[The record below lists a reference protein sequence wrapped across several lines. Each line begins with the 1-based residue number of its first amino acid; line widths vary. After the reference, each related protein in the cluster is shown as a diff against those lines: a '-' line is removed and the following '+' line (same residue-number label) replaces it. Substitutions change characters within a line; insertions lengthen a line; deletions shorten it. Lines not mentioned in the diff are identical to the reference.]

1 MDKLTETLDKAGAP
15 PAADGPEARIAALAR
30 EHPDNIHLNTFDPQH
45 FLGLSDDE
53 KDMFCWCLSTDL
65 ADLRNRAESSG
76 GEEKVEMPLGALGA
90 AAVALCLVG
99 VYGKAAVM
107 PLLMSAVVLSILSAF
122 VFVSDGRS
130 AEPEELQEE
139 RDGMALPVVPLASM
153 ALQGFRRRLGGG
165 RQ

>member
-1 MDKLTETLDKAGAP
+1 
-15 PAADGPEARIAALAR
+15 
-30 EHPDNIHLNTFDPQH
+30 
-45 FLGLSDDE
+45 
-53 KDMFCWCLSTDL
+53 
-65 ADLRNRAESSG
+65 
-76 GEEKVEMPLGALGA
+76 
-90 AAVALCLVG
+90 
-99 VYGKAAVM
+99 M